1 MKTQPEST
9 RLPQDE
15 EVEDEVVVEDEE
27 VEDEEDDMLHPV
39 EMVEKTEVCDLGGHG
54 TIGSDGRLFRNTDEY
69 DTRYAGYTCTNTCRL
84 ESQGQKIAPQCFNIN
99 NGSISIMK

>member
-1 MKTQPEST
+1 MVEKDMMKTQPEST

-39 EMVEKTEVCDLGGHG
+39 EMVEKTETKSVILEDMEPSDLMEDSSE
-54 TIGSDGRLFRNTDEY
+54 IR
-69 DTRYAGYTCTNTCRL
+69 TNMIL
-84 ESQGQKIAPQCFNIN
+84 DMQDILVPILVD
-99 NGSISIMK
+99 

>member
-9 RLPQDE
+9 RVPQDE

-39 EMVEKTEVCDLGGHG
+39 EMVEKTETKSVILEDMEPSDLMEDSSG
-54 TIGSDGRLFRNTDEY
+54 IR
-69 DTRYAGYTCTNTCRL
+69 TNMILDMQDILVPIRVD
-84 ESQGQKIAPQCFNIN
+84 
-99 NGSISIMK
+99 

>member
-27 VEDEEDDMLHPV
+27 VEDEEGDMLHPV
-39 EMVEKTEVCDLGGHG
+39 EMVEKTETKSVILEDMEPSDLMEDSSGIR
-54 TIGSDGRLFRNTDEY
+54 TSMILDMQ
-69 DTRYAGYTCTNTCRL
+69 DTLVPIRVD
-84 ESQGQKIAPQCFNIN
+84 
-99 NGSISIMK
+99 

>member
-27 VEDEEDDMLHPV
+27 VEDEEGDMLHPV
-39 EMVEKTEVCDLGGHG
+39 EMVEKTETKSVILEDMETSDLMEDSSG
-54 TIGSDGRLFRNTDEY
+54 IR
-69 DTRYAGYTCTNTCRL
+69 TNMIPDMQDILVPIRVD
-84 ESQGQKIAPQCFNIN
+84 
-99 NGSISIMK
+99 

>member
-1 MKTQPEST
+1 MVEKDMMKTQPEST

-39 EMVEKTEVCDLGGHG
+39 EMVEKTETKSVILEDMEPSDLMEDSSG
-54 TIGSDGRLFRNTDEY
+54 IR
-69 DTRYAGYTCTNTCRL
+69 TNMIPDMQDILVPIRVD
-84 ESQGQKIAPQCFNIN
+84 
-99 NGSISIMK
+99 

>member
-27 VEDEEDDMLHPV
+27 VEDEVVEDEEGDMLHPV
-39 EMVEKTEVCDLGGHG
+39 EMVEKTETKSVILEDMEPSDLMEDSSG
-54 TIGSDGRLFRNTDEY
+54 IR
-69 DTRYAGYTCTNTCRL
+69 TNMIPDMQDILVPIRVD
-84 ESQGQKIAPQCFNIN
+84 
-99 NGSISIMK
+99 

>member
-1 MKTQPEST
+1 MVEKDMMKTQPEST

-39 EMVEKTEVCDLGGHG
+39 EMVEKTETKSVILEDMEPSDLMEDSSGIR
-54 TIGSDGRLFRNTDEY
+54 TSMILDMQ
-69 DTRYAGYTCTNTCRL
+69 DTLVPIRVD
-84 ESQGQKIAPQCFNIN
+84 
-99 NGSISIMK
+99 

>member
-1 MKTQPEST
+1 MVEKVMMKTQPEST

-39 EMVEKTEVCDLGGHG
+39 EMVEKTEMKSVILEDMEPSDLMEDSSG
-54 TIGSDGRLFRNTDEY
+54 IR
-69 DTRYAGYTCTNTCRL
+69 TNMIPDMQDILVPIRVD
-84 ESQGQKIAPQCFNIN
+84 
-99 NGSISIMK
+99 